1 MKKGLSPTT
10 GRVMLLCCAMLW
22 GGSYPIAKVAMG
34 VVTPQWLMGLRLVG
48 ASTIM
53 LILFRK
59 RIVPY
64 LNKSII
70 IPGLVTGLTYWGTMI
85 SQTVGLTMIEPGRSA
100 FLTSAYCVLVPFV
113 SWLLMR
119 QRPAAR
125 NIVAAALASC
135 RSGPGWAGSRLAP
148 ATC

>member
-53 LILFRK
+53 PILFRK

-70 IPGLVTGLTYWGTMI
+70 IPGLVTGLTY
-85 SQTVGLTMIEPGRSA
+85 
-100 FLTSAYCVLVPFV
+100 
-113 SWLLMR
+113 
-119 QRPAAR
+119 
-125 NIVAAALASC
+125 
-135 RSGPGWAGSRLAP
+135 
-148 ATC
+148 